1 LTESAAMKGFEMA
14 KDWGH
19 VEQTATRW
27 KLARLG
33 WDLALALAIGAMFT
47 GLWLA
52 FLAWQLASPLFALLA
67 VLLML
72 AAPAFAIAILVAR
85 PAAPAGV
92 GEPPRN
98 ALVDGVHRADA
109 LLRIVALGR
118 AHVWVVTSYV
128 VVMWICE
135 IGGMVSLKNL
145 LVFMTLACIV
155 TIVGY
160 LAWLPRREQR
170 LYDER
175 AEWRRRLGEIEA
187 GSAQFFKYA
196 WHRK

>member
-1 LTESAAMKGFEMA
+1 
-14 KDWGH
+14 
-19 VEQTATRW
+19 VEQIATRW
-27 KLARLG
+27 KLVRLG
-33 WDLALALAIGAMFT
+33 CDLALALAIGAMFT

-67 VLLML
+67 VSLVL
-72 AAPAFAIAILVAR
+72 AAPALAIAILVAR
-85 PAAPAGV
+85 PNAPAAA
-92 GEPPRN
+92 GEPPQN

-118 AHVWVVTSYV
+118 AHVWVITSYV

-145 LVFMTLACIV
+145 LMYMTLACIV

-160 LAWLPRREQR
+160 LPWLARCEQR

-175 AEWRRRLGEIEA
+175 AELRRRLGEIEA
-187 GSAQFFKYA
+187 G
-196 WHRK
+196 R

>member
-1 LTESAAMKGFEMA
+1 M
-14 KDWGH
+14 
-19 VEQTATRW
+19 EQTATRR
-27 KLARLG
+27 KLVRLG

-67 VLLML
+67 VLLVL

-85 PAAPAGV
+85 PGAPAV
-92 GEPPRN
+92 EGETQQK
-98 ALVDGVHRADA
+98 ALIDGVHRAAA
-109 LLRIVALGR
+109 LLRILALGR
-118 AHVWVVTSYV
+118 AHVWVITSYMV
-128 VVMWICE
+128 IMWICE
-135 IGGMVSLKNL
+135 ISGMVSLKNL

-160 LAWLPRREQR
+160 LPWLAKCEQR

-175 AEWRRRLGEIEA
+175 TELQRRLGELEA
-187 GSAQFFKYA
+187 G
-196 WHRK
+196 R

>member
-1 LTESAAMKGFEMA
+1 M
-14 KDWGH
+14 
-19 VEQTATRW
+19 EQTATRR
-27 KLARLG
+27 KLVRLG

-67 VLLML
+67 VLLVL

-85 PAAPAGV
+85 PGAPAIA
-92 GEPPRN
+92 GEPPQN

-109 LLRIVALGR
+109 LLRILALGR
-118 AHVWVVTSYV
+118 AHVWVITSDMV
-128 VVMWICE
+128 IMWICE
-135 IGGMVSLKNL
+135 ISGMVSLKNL

-160 LAWLPRREQR
+160 LPWLAKCEQR

-175 AEWRRRLGEIEA
+175 AELQRRLGELEA
-187 GSAQFFKYA
+187 G
-196 WHRK
+196 R

>member
-1 LTESAAMKGFEMA
+1 M
-14 KDWGH
+14 
-19 VEQTATRW
+19 EQTATRW
-27 KLARLG
+27 KFLRLA

-67 VLLML
+67 VLLVL
-72 AAPAFAIAILVAR
+72 AAPAIAIAILVAR
-85 PAAPAGV
+85 PDAPGEA
-92 GEPPRN
+92 GEPPQN
-98 ALVDGVHRADA
+98 ALVDGVYRADA
-109 LLRIVALGR
+109 LLRIIALGR

-145 LVFMTLACIV
+145 LVFMTFACIV
-155 TIVGY
+155 TVVGY
-160 LAWLPRREQR
+160 LPWLAKREQR

-175 AEWRRRLGEIEA
+175 AELRQRLGELEA
-187 GSAQFFKYA
+187 G
-196 WHRK
+196 R

>member
-1 LTESAAMKGFEMA
+1 
-14 KDWGH
+14 

-27 KLARLG
+27 KLVRLG
-33 WDLALALAIGAMFT
+33 CDLALALAIGAMFT

-67 VLLML
+67 VSLVL
-72 AAPAFAIAILVAR
+72 AAPAFAIAILVTRPDA
-85 PAAPAGV
+85 PAAA
-92 GEPPRN
+92 GEPPQN

-118 AHVWVVTSYV
+118 AHVWVITSYM

-145 LVFMTLACIV
+145 LMYMTLACIV
-155 TIVGY
+155 TILGY
-160 LAWLPRREQR
+160 LPWLARCEQR
-170 LYDER
+170 LYEER
-175 AEWRRRLGEIEA
+175 AKLQRRLGELEA
-187 GSAQFFKYA
+187 G
-196 WHRK
+196 

>member
-1 LTESAAMKGFEMA
+1 
-14 KDWGH
+14 

-27 KLARLG
+27 KLVRLG
-33 WDLALALAIGAMFT
+33 WDLALAFAIGAMFT

-67 VLLML
+67 VLLVL
-72 AAPAFAIAILVAR
+72 AAPAIAIAILVAR
-85 PAAPAGV
+85 PDAPAEA
-92 GEPPRN
+92 GEPPQN
-98 ALVDGVHRADA
+98 ALVDSVHRANA

-145 LVFMTLACIV
+145 LVFMTLTCIV
-155 TIVGY
+155 TIAGY
-160 LAWLPRREQR
+160 LPWLAKREQR

-175 AEWRRRLGEIEA
+175 AELRRRLGELEA
-187 GSAQFFKYA
+187 G
-196 WHRK
+196 R

>member
-1 LTESAAMKGFEMA
+1 M
-14 KDWGH
+14 
-19 VEQTATRW
+19 EQIATRW
-27 KLARLG
+27 KLVRLG
-33 WDLALALAIGAMFT
+33 CDLALALAIGAMFT

-67 VLLML
+67 VSLVL
-72 AAPAFAIAILVAR
+72 AAPALAIAILVAR
-85 PAAPAGV
+85 PNAPAAA
-92 GEPPRN
+92 GEPPQN

-118 AHVWVVTSYV
+118 AHVWVITSYV

-145 LVFMTLACIV
+145 LMYMTLACIV

-160 LAWLPRREQR
+160 LPWLARCEQR

-175 AEWRRRLGEIEA
+175 AELRRRLGEIEA
-187 GSAQFFKYA
+187 G
-196 WHRK
+196 R